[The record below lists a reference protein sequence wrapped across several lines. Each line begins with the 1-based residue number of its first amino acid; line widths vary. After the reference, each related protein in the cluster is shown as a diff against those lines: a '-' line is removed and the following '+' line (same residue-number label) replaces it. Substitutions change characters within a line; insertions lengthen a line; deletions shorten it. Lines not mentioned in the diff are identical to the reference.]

1 MWLCST
7 RARGARW
14 TTTTQVVE
22 EFSGLPLLVSRSKSQ
37 VGLLTT
43 LSVESR
49 LPGRTIG
56 RTSGWRTLRR
66 RRSRRFGRMG
76 EVATNKKREVRVG
89 VLMGSDTDL
98 PVMSEAGKVLDKFG
112 IGYEMEVM
120 SAHRTPVRAHEYAT
134 TAQSR
139 GLKVLIAAAGAAA
152 HLAGVIAANTTLPVI
167 GVPMGTSSLNGLD
180 ALLSTVQMPGGI
192 PVATMAIDKAGAVN
206 AAIFAAEILG
216 LSDPDIA
223 RKLVKHKEELAQSVT
238 EKNARLQQQL
248 AQRK

>member
-1 MWLCST
+1 
-7 RARGARW
+7 
-14 TTTTQVVE
+14 
-22 EFSGLPLLVSRSKSQ
+22 
-37 VGLLTT
+37 
-43 LSVESR
+43 
-49 LPGRTIG
+49 
-56 RTSGWRTLRR
+56 
-66 RRSRRFGRMG
+66 MG

-167 GVPMGTSSLNGLD
+167 GVPMGTSSLNGLG
-180 ALLSTVQMPGGI
+180 AKWLSIRKRWPQRGRRRMRVCRHRWRNGS
-192 PVATMAIDKAGAVN
+192 KAFGSS
-206 AAIFAAEILG
+206 G
-216 LSDPDIA
+216 QPQYDY
-223 RKLVKHKEELAQSVT
+223 R
-238 EKNARLQQQL
+238 
-248 AQRK
+248 

>member
-1 MWLCST
+1 M
-7 RARGARW
+7 
-14 TTTTQVVE
+14 TT
-22 EFSGLPLLVSRSKSQ
+22 G
-37 VGLLTT
+37 
-43 LSVESR
+43 
-49 LPGRTIG
+49 
-56 RTSGWRTLRR
+56 
-66 RRSRRFGRMG
+66 
-76 EVATNKKREVRVG
+76 NKQRDVRVG
-89 VLMGSDTDL
+89 VLMGSDSDL
-98 PVMSEAGKVLDKFG
+98 PMMSEAGKVLDKFG
-112 IGYEMEVM
+112 IGFEMEVM
-120 SAHRTPVRAHEYAT
+120 SAHRTPARAHEYAT

-223 RKLVKHKEELAQSVT
+223 RKLVEHKEELARSVT

-248 AQRK
+248 AERK

>member
-1 MWLCST
+1 MVPGIVKENITTYGIDFQSLATGNMLHIGNCVLEITGPCDPCARMDEIRMGLQEELRGQRGWLC
-7 RARGARW
+7 R
-14 TTTTQVVE
+14 VKEV
-22 EFSGLPLLVSRSKSQ
+22 
-37 VGLLTT
+37 
-43 LSVESR
+43 
-49 LPGRTIG
+49 
-56 RTSGWRTLRR
+56 
-66 RRSRRFGRMG
+66 G
-76 EVATNKKREVRVG
+76 EVRRGDRIEVFAQGAENMVTNNMGRESIQVMTTNKQREVRVG

-206 AAIFAAEILG
+206 AAIFAARDSG
-216 LSDPDIA
+216 L
-223 RKLVKHKEELAQSVT
+223 V
-238 EKNARLQQQL
+238 
-248 AQRK
+248 